1 MLKVWNR
8 CQYAFDMHKP
18 EFWDAWQTDD
28 MVIGEKTWE
37 NTGKFWICTESRK
50 CRARLE
56 CVVLKKNHVMNQ
68 NEGLN
73 LSHLE
78 TTSCMIRQASSF
90 YGQSFQKMPLAWF
103 APKNSSAIK
112 TPHDMPWCTR
122 MTLNALKDCKKHLV
136 EVFGKYRRCLPVS
149 PSHALSPSLTF
160 RMLLFDT
167 VNTLRLGVRNIVAL
181 RGDPPRG
188 QELS

>member
-1 MLKVWNR
+1 M
-8 CQYAFDMHKP
+8 
-18 EFWDAWQTDD
+18 
-28 MVIGEKTWE
+28 
-37 NTGKFWICTESRK
+37 
-50 CRARLE
+50 
-56 CVVLKKNHVMNQ
+56 VLKKNHVMNQ

-103 APKNSSAIK
+103 ATKNSSAIK
-112 TPHDMPWCTR
+112 TPHDMPWCGTR

-136 EVFGKYRRCLPVS
+136 EVFGKYRRCFACSHRLS
-149 PSHALSPSLTF
+149 PSHAAV
-160 RMLLFDT
+160 DT